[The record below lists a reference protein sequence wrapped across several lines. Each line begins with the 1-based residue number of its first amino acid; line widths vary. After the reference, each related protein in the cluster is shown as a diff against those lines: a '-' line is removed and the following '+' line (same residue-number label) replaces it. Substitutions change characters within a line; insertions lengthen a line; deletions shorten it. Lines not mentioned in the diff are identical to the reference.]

1 MKKYLLTSAAALAF
15 CGLITSC
22 THDLDYDGEAAAAQ
36 NSVVKTYEQ
45 AFVTAFGQPDP
56 NQEWGFGPST
66 AASRAMTRSFESPAL
81 LDITQP
87 YDEAWVANY
96 NLSACEP
103 NNENVIQNAINFQYP
118 TWQWSSEYNNKRYT
132 TGFTAEEQAFY
143 NANIKPYDNGEWG
156 YGADAW
162 YEVYK
167 RLIAGGYSSW
177 ANVTAEP
184 TFVRN
189 FKITGTWNGDIN
201 VVATE
206 GLTDGVANGNER
218 TVVVTGTWNLTADQ
232 RVGAKGKIIVARGGT
247 INISEGKTLS
257 SVNEAQIVVLPGGQI
272 TGKGAVAFHNGTDAA
287 LQSSNWGTINVGQFN
302 NNGGNFFNNGT
313 LIAGVMDGGA
323 GNSRYYNRSLIR
335 IGQTGSSANLR
346 IYNACQFY
354 CEGDMRARN
363 YEGVM
368 GSALICDGELT
379 FSSSADGT
387 NDASTVGLATG
398 ALVQCGRL
406 YNNGTSWSGPTSNG
420 YAVLD
425 VEDKI
430 TYLNWE
436 QDHPELGGY
445 FANNI
450 YVYVND
456 WTNAPGGNGM
466 GGEDAKSKFQKVQ
479 NKAGNG
485 NVEIV
490 SKGNA
495 EVIPADNDF
504 VKGESGCTPGFNK
517 GGNPPTPPTPPTP
530 SSDVIRVICEDLS
543 VTQASDWDFN
553 DVVFDVELINNNTQA
568 QITLRAAGG
577 TLPLW
582 VGTED
587 HEVHEEF
594 AKTNEDYA
602 ITTSSMVTTTTKGD
616 GKKYTFKGL
625 QPATFTVD
633 IQPEW
638 TEGAS
643 SEGDGLV
650 KAVAKNMPVKVYKM
664 VNGGTKTWVT
674 LECEKGKATAKVAV
688 KNDYQWCDERD
699 HINQVYQYED
709 MRGNEYGG
717 FTMFS
722 RGILD
727 ANEWYKYKGPITDEM
742 VQEYTG
748 Q

>member
-1 MKKYLLTSAAALAF
+1 MKKYFLTSAAALAF
-15 CGLITSC
+15 CGLFTSC
-22 THDLDYDGEAAAAQ
+22 TRDLGYDGEAAAAQ
-36 NSVVKTYEQ
+36 NSVMKTYEQ
-45 AFVTAFGQPDP
+45 AFITAFGQPDP
-56 NQEWGFGPST
+56 NNDWGFGPST

-87 YDEAWVANY
+87 YDEDWVANY

-118 TWQWSSEYNNKRYT
+118 TWQWTNEYSTKRYT

-143 NANIKPYDNGEWG
+143 NANIKPYESGEWG

-189 FKITGTWNGDIN
+189 FKITGTWNGNIN

-456 WTNAPGGNGM
+456 WTNAPSGNGM

-504 VKGESGCTPGFNK
+504 VKGENGCTPGFNK
-517 GGNPPTPPTPPTP
+517 DTPPTPPTPPTP
-530 SSDVIRVICEDLS
+530 SSGIVRVICEDLS
-543 VTQASDWDFN
+543 VKDDTDWDFN
-553 DVVFDVELINNNTQA
+553 DAVFDVQLYDNNRQVK
-568 QITLRAAGG
+568 ITLRAAGG
-577 TLPLW
+577 TLPLYIGNDNEA
-582 VGTED
+582 VEIHAKFKEFNKHLPISTGTMLSTGSTNSKEKYDHINCAIPSYFINNTFGSED
-587 HEVHEEF
+587 VH
-594 AKTNEDYA
+594 
-602 ITTSSMVTTTTKGD
+602 V
-616 GKKYTFKGL
+616 
-625 QPATFTVD
+625 
-633 IQPEW
+633 
-638 TEGAS
+638 
-643 SEGDGLV
+643 
-650 KAVAKNMPVKVYKM
+650 VAKNIPIKVQKL
-664 VNGGTKTWVT
+664 VNGEKRLVL
-674 LECEKGKATAKVAV
+674 LECEPGKATAKVAV
-688 KNDYQWCDERD
+688 NENFEWCDERV
-699 HINQVYQYED
+699 HINDRYTYED
-709 MRGNEYGG
+709 ALGNDYGG
-717 FTMFS
+717 FTFFV
-722 RGILD
+722 RGVFD
-727 ANEWYKYKGPITDEM
+727 ANEWYNYKGPITDEM
-742 VQEYTG
+742 RQEYTG